1 MHKSYDTKKK
11 KTRGFRWN
19 YFDRKKR

>member
-11 KTRGFRWN
+11 KTQGFRWN